1 MKRLIGFDLRY
12 AWQGG
17 SPLEHG
23 SPAELCFKARHGVEI
38 VICRVPSGAI
48 LKALAV
54 PGSVEGGD
62 GETGSEAGERSR
74 LCEALFVDYRHIFRD
89 LARDKI
95 ANGSFALPFGYVRSI
110 LIGEDELIRM
120 IGQRARVH

>member
-1 MKRLIGFDLRY
+1 MKRLISFDLRY
-12 AWQGG
+12 AWQDG

-23 SPAELCFKARHGVEI
+23 SPTELCFKARHGVEI

-48 LKALAV
+48 LNALAV
-54 PGSVEGGD
+54 PGSPGSDD
-62 GETGSEAGERSR
+62 GETGGEVRERSR
-74 LCEALFVDYRHIFRD
+74 LCESLFVDHRHIFRD

-95 ANGSFALPFGYVRSI
+95 DRGSFALPLGYVRSI

-120 IGQRARVH
+120 IGQRAQIH